1 MSYVKSVSGSD
12 YRFLVRGVMLYH
24 TCPWLNLLNG
34 PLMFKRRYVTLLP
47 LFVLLAAC
55 SSKPKP
61 TETDTTTGTPSGGFL
76 LEPQHNVMQMGG
88 DFANNP
94 NAQQFIDKMV
104 NKHGFDRQQL
114 QEILSQA
121 KRLDSVLRLMD
132 NQAPTTSV
140 KPPSGP
146 NGAWLRY
153 RKKFITPDNVQNGVV
168 FWNQYEDALNR
179 AWQVYGVPPEI
190 IVGII
195 GVETRWGRVMGKTR
209 ILDALATL
217 SFNYPRRAE
226 YFSGELETFLLMAR
240 DEQDDPLNLK
250 GSFAGAMGYGQ
261 FMPSSYKQ
269 YAVDFSGD
277 GHINLWDPVDA
288 IGSVAN
294 YFKAH
299 GWVKGDQVAVMA
311 NGQAPGLPNGFK
323 TKYSISQ
330 LAAAGLTPQQPLG
343 NHQQASLLRLDVG
356 TGYQYW
362 YGLPNFYTITR
373 YNHST
378 HYAMAVWQLGQAVA
392 LARSEPVCG
401 GGRNSVCT
409 EDYSGG
415 LVTGEGF
422 QIS

>member
-209 ILDALATL
+209 ILDALVTL

-392 LARSEPVCG
+392 LARV
-401 GGRNSVCT
+401 
-409 EDYSGG
+409 
-415 LVTGEGF
+415 
-422 QIS
+422 Q

>member
-61 TETDTTTGTPSGGFL
+61 TETETTTGTPSGGFL
-76 LEPQHNVMQMGG
+76 LEPQHNVMQMGS

-323 TKYSISQ
+323 TRYSISQ

-392 LARSEPVCG
+392 LARV
-401 GGRNSVCT
+401 
-409 EDYSGG
+409 
-415 LVTGEGF
+415 
-422 QIS
+422 Q

>member
-61 TETDTTTGTPSGGFL
+61 TETETTTGTPSGGFL

-121 KRLDSVLRLMD
+121 KRLGSVLRLVD

-392 LARSEPVCG
+392 LARV
-401 GGRNSVCT
+401 
-409 EDYSGG
+409 
-415 LVTGEGF
+415 
-422 QIS
+422 Q

>member
-61 TETDTTTGTPSGGFL
+61 TETETTTGTPSGGFL

-104 NKHGFDRQQL
+104 KKHGFNRQQL

-392 LARSEPVCG
+392 LARV
-401 GGRNSVCT
+401 
-409 EDYSGG
+409 
-415 LVTGEGF
+415 
-422 QIS
+422 Q

>member
-61 TETDTTTGTPSGGFL
+61 TETETTTGTPSGGFL

-94 NAQQFIDKMV
+94 NVQQFIDRMV

-392 LARSEPVCG
+392 LARV
-401 GGRNSVCT
+401 
-409 EDYSGG
+409 
-415 LVTGEGF
+415 
-422 QIS
+422 Q

>member
-61 TETDTTTGTPSGGFL
+61 TGTDTTTGTPSGGFL

-392 LARSEPVCG
+392 LARV
-401 GGRNSVCT
+401 
-409 EDYSGG
+409 
-415 LVTGEGF
+415 
-422 QIS
+422 Q

>member
-61 TETDTTTGTPSGGFL
+61 TETETTTGTPSGGFL
-76 LEPQHNVMQMGG
+76 LEPQHNVMQVGG

-94 NAQQFIDKMV
+94 NAQQFIDRMV

-323 TKYSISQ
+323 TRYSISQ

-378 HYAMAVWQLGQAVA
+378 H
-392 LARSEPVCG
+392 
-401 GGRNSVCT
+401 
-409 EDYSGG
+409 
-415 LVTGEGF
+415 
-422 QIS
+422 

>member
-61 TETDTTTGTPSGGFL
+61 TETETTTGTPSGGFL

-240 DEQDDPLNLK
+240 GEQDDPLNLK

-323 TKYSISQ
+323 TRYSISQ

-392 LARSEPVCG
+392 LARV
-401 GGRNSVCT
+401 
-409 EDYSGG
+409 
-415 LVTGEGF
+415 
-422 QIS
+422 Q

>member
-217 SFNYPRRAE
+217 SFNYPRRTE

-323 TKYSISQ
+323 TRYSISQ
-330 LAAAGLTPQQPLG
+330 LATAGLTPQQPLG

-392 LARSEPVCG
+392 LARV
-401 GGRNSVCT
+401 
-409 EDYSGG
+409 
-415 LVTGEGF
+415 
-422 QIS
+422 Q

>member
-88 DFANNP
+88 DFTNNP

-277 GHINLWDPVDA
+277 GHINMWDPVDA

-392 LARSEPVCG
+392 LARV
-401 GGRNSVCT
+401 
-409 EDYSGG
+409 
-415 LVTGEGF
+415 
-422 QIS
+422 Q

>member
-61 TETDTTTGTPSGGFL
+61 TETETTTGTPSGGFL

-94 NAQQFIDKMV
+94 NAQQFIDRMV

-179 AWQVYGVPPEI
+179 AWLVYGVPPEI

-269 YAVDFSGD
+269 YAVDLSGD

-323 TKYSISQ
+323 TRYSISQ

-392 LARSEPVCG
+392 LARV
-401 GGRNSVCT
+401 
-409 EDYSGG
+409 
-415 LVTGEGF
+415 
-422 QIS
+422 Q

>member
-12 YRFLVRGVMLYH
+12 YRFLVRGVMLYYH

-61 TETDTTTGTPSGGFL
+61 TETETTTGTPSGGFL

-323 TKYSISQ
+323 TRYSISQ

-392 LARSEPVCG
+392 LARV
-401 GGRNSVCT
+401 
-409 EDYSGG
+409 
-415 LVTGEGF
+415 
-422 QIS
+422 Q

>member
-12 YRFLVRGVMLYH
+12 YRFHVRGGMLYH

-61 TETDTTTGTPSGGFL
+61 TETETTTGTPSGGFL

-392 LARSEPVCG
+392 LARV
-401 GGRNSVCT
+401 
-409 EDYSGG
+409 
-415 LVTGEGF
+415 
-422 QIS
+422 Q

>member
-61 TETDTTTGTPSGGFL
+61 TETETTTGTPSGGFL

-94 NAQQFIDKMV
+94 NAQQFNDKMV

-392 LARSEPVCG
+392 LARV
-401 GGRNSVCT
+401 
-409 EDYSGG
+409 
-415 LVTGEGF
+415 
-422 QIS
+422 Q

>member
-94 NAQQFIDKMV
+94 NAQQFIDRMV

-311 NGQAPGLPNGFK
+311 NGQGPGLPNGFK

-392 LARSEPVCG
+392 LARV
-401 GGRNSVCT
+401 
-409 EDYSGG
+409 
-415 LVTGEGF
+415 
-422 QIS
+422 Q

>member
-61 TETDTTTGTPSGGFL
+61 TETETTTVR
-76 LEPQHNVMQMGG
+76 PQHNVMQMGG

-240 DEQDDPLNLK
+240 DEQDDPLKLK

-323 TKYSISQ
+323 TRYSISQ

-392 LARSEPVCG
+392 LARV
-401 GGRNSVCT
+401 
-409 EDYSGG
+409 
-415 LVTGEGF
+415 
-422 QIS
+422 Q

>member
-140 KPPSGP
+140 KPLSGP

-392 LARSEPVCG
+392 LARV
-401 GGRNSVCT
+401 
-409 EDYSGG
+409 
-415 LVTGEGF
+415 
-422 QIS
+422 Q

>member
-12 YRFLVRGVMLYH
+12 YRFLVRGGMLYH

-61 TETDTTTGTPSGGFL
+61 TETETTTGTPSGGFL

-94 NAQQFIDKMV
+94 NAQQFIDRMV

-288 IGSVAN
+288 IGSVAS

-323 TKYSISQ
+323 TRYSISQ

-392 LARSEPVCG
+392 LARV
-401 GGRNSVCT
+401 
-409 EDYSGG
+409 
-415 LVTGEGF
+415 
-422 QIS
+422 Q

>member
-34 PLMFKRRYVTLLP
+34 PPMFKRRYVTLLP

-61 TETDTTTGTPSGGFL
+61 TETETTTGTPSGGFL

-323 TKYSISQ
+323 TRYSISQ

-392 LARSEPVCG
+392 LARV
-401 GGRNSVCT
+401 
-409 EDYSGG
+409 
-415 LVTGEGF
+415 
-422 QIS
+422 Q

>member
-94 NAQQFIDKMV
+94 NSQQFIDKMV

-392 LARSEPVCG
+392 LARV
-401 GGRNSVCT
+401 
-409 EDYSGG
+409 
-415 LVTGEGF
+415 
-422 QIS
+422 Q

>member
-61 TETDTTTGTPSGGFL
+61 TETETTTGTPSGGFL

-94 NAQQFIDKMV
+94 NAQQFIDRMV

-140 KPPSGP
+140 KPPSSP

-323 TKYSISQ
+323 TRYSISQ

-392 LARSEPVCG
+392 LARV
-401 GGRNSVCT
+401 
-409 EDYSGG
+409 
-415 LVTGEGF
+415 
-422 QIS
+422 Q

>member
-1 MSYVKSVSGSD
+1 
-12 YRFLVRGVMLYH
+12 
-24 TCPWLNLLNG
+24 
-34 PLMFKRRYVTLLP
+34 MFKRRYVTLLP

-61 TETDTTTGTPSGGFL
+61 TETDTTNGTPSGGFL

-392 LARSEPVCG
+392 LARV
-401 GGRNSVCT
+401 
-409 EDYSGG
+409 
-415 LVTGEGF
+415 
-422 QIS
+422 Q

>member
-61 TETDTTTGTPSGGFL
+61 TETETTTGTPSGGFL

-94 NAQQFIDKMV
+94 NAQQFIDRMV

-323 TKYSISQ
+323 TRYSISQ

-378 HYAMAVWQLGQAVA
+378 HYAMAVWQLGHAVA
-392 LARSEPVCG
+392 LARV
-401 GGRNSVCT
+401 
-409 EDYSGG
+409 
-415 LVTGEGF
+415 
-422 QIS
+422 Q

>member
-1 MSYVKSVSGSD
+1 MCYVKSVLGSD
-12 YRFLVRGVMLYH
+12 YRFLVRGGMLYH

-34 PLMFKRRYVTLLP
+34 LLMFKRRYVTLLP

-392 LARSEPVCG
+392 LARV
-401 GGRNSVCT
+401 
-409 EDYSGG
+409 
-415 LVTGEGF
+415 
-422 QIS
+422 Q

>member
-94 NAQQFIDKMV
+94 NAQQFIDRMV

-323 TKYSISQ
+323 TEYSISQ

-392 LARSEPVCG
+392 LARV
-401 GGRNSVCT
+401 
-409 EDYSGG
+409 
-415 LVTGEGF
+415 
-422 QIS
+422 Q

>member
-12 YRFLVRGVMLYH
+12 YRFLVRGGMLYH

-61 TETDTTTGTPSGGFL
+61 TETETTTGTPSGGFL

-323 TKYSISQ
+323 TKYSISE

-392 LARSEPVCG
+392 LARV
-401 GGRNSVCT
+401 
-409 EDYSGG
+409 
-415 LVTGEGF
+415 
-422 QIS
+422 Q

>member
-61 TETDTTTGTPSGGFL
+61 TETETTTGTPSGGFL

-277 GHINLWDPVDA
+277 GHINLCDPVDA

-392 LARSEPVCG
+392 LARV
-401 GGRNSVCT
+401 
-409 EDYSGG
+409 
-415 LVTGEGF
+415 
-422 QIS
+422 Q

>member
-12 YRFLVRGVMLYH
+12 YRFLVRGVMLYD

-61 TETDTTTGTPSGGFL
+61 TETETTTGTPSGGFL
-76 LEPQHNVMQMGG
+76 LEPQHNVMQVGG

-94 NAQQFIDKMV
+94 NAQQFIDRMV

-323 TKYSISQ
+323 TRYSISQ

-392 LARSEPVCG
+392 LARV
-401 GGRNSVCT
+401 
-409 EDYSGG
+409 
-415 LVTGEGF
+415 
-422 QIS
+422 Q

>member
-61 TETDTTTGTPSGGFL
+61 TETETTTGTPSGGFL

-209 ILDALATL
+209 ILDALTTL

-323 TKYSISQ
+323 TRYSISQ
-330 LAAAGLTPQQPLG
+330 LAVAGLTPQQPLG

-392 LARSEPVCG
+392 LARV
-401 GGRNSVCT
+401 
-409 EDYSGG
+409 
-415 LVTGEGF
+415 
-422 QIS
+422 Q

>member
-195 GVETRWGRVMGKTR
+195 GVETRWGRVMEKTR

-392 LARSEPVCG
+392 LARV
-401 GGRNSVCT
+401 
-409 EDYSGG
+409 
-415 LVTGEGF
+415 
-422 QIS
+422 Q

>member
-61 TETDTTTGTPSGGFL
+61 TETETTTGTPSGGFL

-94 NAQQFIDKMV
+94 NAQQFIDRMV

-179 AWQVYGVPPEI
+179 AWLVYGVPPEI

-392 LARSEPVCG
+392 LARV
-401 GGRNSVCT
+401 
-409 EDYSGG
+409 
-415 LVTGEGF
+415 
-422 QIS
+422 Q

>member
-250 GSFAGAMGYGQ
+250 GSFAGPMGYGQ

-392 LARSEPVCG
+392 LARV
-401 GGRNSVCT
+401 
-409 EDYSGG
+409 
-415 LVTGEGF
+415 
-422 QIS
+422 Q

>member
-61 TETDTTTGTPSGGFL
+61 TETETTTGTPSGGFL

-311 NGQAPGLPNGFK
+311 NDQAPGLPNGFK
-323 TKYSISQ
+323 TRYSISQ

-392 LARSEPVCG
+392 LARV
-401 GGRNSVCT
+401 
-409 EDYSGG
+409 
-415 LVTGEGF
+415 
-422 QIS
+422 Q

>member
-61 TETDTTTGTPSGGFL
+61 TETDTTTGTLSGGFL

-392 LARSEPVCG
+392 LARV
-401 GGRNSVCT
+401 
-409 EDYSGG
+409 
-415 LVTGEGF
+415 
-422 QIS
+422 Q

>member
-121 KRLDSVLRLMD
+121 KRLDSVQRLMD

-392 LARSEPVCG
+392 LARV
-401 GGRNSVCT
+401 
-409 EDYSGG
+409 
-415 LVTGEGF
+415 
-422 QIS
+422 Q

>member
-12 YRFLVRGVMLYH
+12 YSFLVRGVMLYH

-392 LARSEPVCG
+392 LARV
-401 GGRNSVCT
+401 
-409 EDYSGG
+409 
-415 LVTGEGF
+415 
-422 QIS
+422 Q